1 MEKLQS
7 ALKKARKQRDTSV
20 SAPRQAASAKP
31 LVGGGLQKRIET
43 NAWDEIPLVKLDRQQ
58 LISNRVL
65 TAGASNQQS
74 ASFDLL
80 RTKIQL
86 QMEKNGWRRIA
97 ITSPTKSSGKTTVCA
112 NIAFALARQNSK
124 RTAVFEFDMRRPS
137 VAKVFGLAPK
147 HSTADFLTGGVSF
160 AEQAIRIGENVAVS
174 CNPGPL
180 GSPSDL
186 FLDPQ
191 TMKQLD
197 AVEALLEPDLVI
209 FDLPPLYAG
218 DDATAFFPNVDCVL
232 LIVESEKCTIK
243 QIDSAEREIAE
254 HTNFLGVVLNK
265 CRYPEESE
273 GYSYSYG
280 YS

>member
-7 ALKKARKQRDTSV
+7 ALKKARKQRDTS
-20 SAPRQAASAKP
+20 APAQRRGANSKP
-31 LVGGGLQKRIET
+31 LVGGGMQKREEQ
-43 NAWDEIPLVKLDRQQ
+43 NAWDEIPLVKLDPTR
-58 LISNRVL
+58 LVKNRVL
-65 TAGASNQQS
+65 TAGKANQQS

-124 RTAVFEFDMRRPS
+124 RTVVFEFDMRRPS
-137 VAKVFGLAPK
+137 VAEVFGLAPK
-147 HSTADFLTGGVSF
+147 HSTADYLTGDVSF
-160 AEQAIRIGENVAVS
+160 AEQALRIGENAAVS

-191 TMKQLD
+191 AVNQLN
-197 AVEALLEPDLVI
+197 AVEAQLEPDIVI

-232 LIVESEKCTIK
+232 LIVEAEKCTIK
-243 QIDSAEREIAE
+243 QIDAAEREIAE

-265 CRYPEESE
+265 CRYPEEGE
-273 GYSYSYG
+273 GYSYDYN

>member
-7 ALKKARKQRDTSV
+7 ALKKARKKRDANPP
-20 SAPRQAASAKP
+20 APRPAIGIGGRARNRP
-31 LVGGGLQKRIET
+31 LQSDGGS
-43 NAWDEIPLVKLDRQQ
+43 WDEISLETMDAAK

-65 TAGASNQQS
+65 TADVSNKDS

-86 QMEKNGWRRIA
+86 QMEKNDWRRIA

-112 NIAFALARQNSK
+112 NIAFALSRQKSK
-124 RTAVFEFDMRRPS
+124 RTIVYEFDMRRPS
-137 VAKVFGLAPK
+137 VARLFGLTPK
-147 HSTADFLTGGVSF
+147 KSTADLLRGEVPFVD
-160 AEQAIRIGENVAVS
+160 QAIRIGPNVAVS

-180 GSPSDL
+180 SSPSDL
-186 FLDPQ
+186 FLDPR
-191 TMKQLD
+191 TLEQLKLIEED
-197 AVEALLEPDLVI
+197 HQPDIVI

-232 LIVESEKCTIK
+232 LIAEAEKCTIQ
-243 QIDSAEREIAE
+243 QIDTAEREIAE

-265 CRYPEESE
+265 CRYPEEQE
-273 GYSYSYG
+273 GYSYG

>member
-7 ALKKARKQRDTSV
+7 ALKKARKKRDRTV
-20 SAPRQAASAKP
+20 PSARPSTSAKP
-31 LVGGGLQKRIET
+31 LVGGGMQRRDQK
-43 NAWDEIPLVKLDRQQ
+43 NAWDDIPIVKLDTQQ
-58 LISNRVL
+58 LIKNRVL
-65 TAGASNQQS
+65 TAGNASQSS

-112 NIAFALARQNSK
+112 NIAFALSRQNSK
-124 RTAVFEFDMRRPS
+124 STLVYEFDMRRPS
-137 VAKVFGLAPK
+137 VAKVFGLQPK
-147 HSTADFLTGGVSF
+147 FSTADFLNEKVSF
-160 AEQAIRIGENVAVS
+160 AGQALRIGPSVAVS

-180 GSPSDL
+180 ASPSDL
-186 FLDPQ
+186 FLNPKTLQ
-191 TMKQLD
+191 RLD
-197 AVEALLEPDLVI
+197 EAEAEYEPDIVM

-232 LIVESEKCTIK
+232 LIAESEKCTLK
-243 QIDSAEREIAE
+243 QIDMAEREIAE

-273 GYSYSYG
+273 GYSYNHSYD
-280 YS
+280 